1 MLTMTAE
8 QARNKNIPTRIAQ
21 RWRVSRAAQV
31 ATFAFADVI
40 IILASTVL
48 AFFARF
54 EGAIPI
60 DFIRIIAPTALS
72 ASLLF
77 PLLFLVFGLYGYIWR
92 YVGVPALVRLGW
104 VTATGVLVMLVMDLL
119 LTAPPLGRPIP
130 LGTLLIF
137 GVMAFTG
144 FLGVRVFG
152 RLIAY
157 VQSAQPIGDPRRV
170 LVVGAGSAGSL
181 LIRDIESNRE
191 LGLKIVGLVDDD
203 PAKMRL
209 SLGRSRV
216 LGNVEDLARLV
227 LENDVDALFVAMPGA
242 TPSALR
248 RVLAACGRTG
258 LPVKL
263 VPFLASGRSS
273 VGIWDLQDV
282 RLEDL
287 VERDPVEVDTEA
299 VKRRIHGSRVLVT
312 GAAGSIGSELCRQIA
327 ALEPTRLT
335 MVEMDE
341 SRLYETFLEVREI
354 CGTAAWMSLT
364 DIRSKQKLLSVFR
377 RERPEIVIHAAAYKH
392 VPLMEYEPA
401 EAIKANVLGTMN
413 VIQACEES
421 GVEDLTLIST
431 DKAVTPSTVMGA
443 TKRLAERLSIEAASR
458 GMSTTIVRF
467 GNVLGSRGSV
477 VPLFEQAMRRGDSI
491 RITHPDVTRYFMSIS
506 EAVQLVL
513 EAGTLTRGVD
523 VFVLE
528 MGEPVRILDIAQTM
542 IQMAGGGADVEF
554 SGLRP
559 AEKMH
564 EVLVSAEEQLIP
576 TESERVLRL
585 SALPRQG
592 PGFRDVEPLVR
603 LALAD
608 SDGDSIRQ
616 ELKRVLPEYSGETGG
631 NV

>member
-1 MLTMTAE
+1 MTAD
-8 QARNKNIPTRIAQ
+8 RRPHVNLPTRIAQ
-21 RWRVSRAAQV
+21 WWRVSRAAQV
-31 ATFAFADVI
+31 ATFVVADVI

-54 EGAIPI
+54 EGAIPV

-77 PLLFLVFGLYGYIWR
+77 PMLFLVFGLYGYIWR

-104 VTATGVLVMLVMDLL
+104 VTAMGMLVILIMDLL
-119 LTAPPLGRPIP
+119 LTGPPLGRPIP

-157 VQSAQPIGDPRRV
+157 VQASQPIGDPRRV
-170 LVVGAGSAGSL
+170 LVIGAGRAGSL
-181 LIRDIESNRE
+181 LIRDIESSRE
-191 LGLKIVGLVDDD
+191 LGLKVVGLVDDD
-203 PAKMRL
+203 TAKMGL
-209 SLGRSRV
+209 SLGRARV
-216 LGNVEDLARLV
+216 LGNVDDIPRLV
-227 LENDVDALFVAMPGA
+227 LENDVDAVFVAMPGA
-242 TPSALR
+242 PPSSLR
-248 RVLAACGRTG
+248 RVLAICGRTG
-258 LPVKL
+258 LPLKL
-263 VPFLASGRSS
+263 VPSLAAGRSS
-273 VGIWDLQDV
+273 VGVPDLQDV

-287 VERDPVEVDTEA
+287 VDRTPVEVDIAA
-299 VKRRIHGSRVLVT
+299 VRERINGRRVLVT

-327 ALEPTRLT
+327 AFEPSRLT
-335 MVEMDE
+335 LVEMDE
-341 SRLYETFLEVREI
+341 SRLYETFLEIREI
-354 CGTAAWMSLT
+354 CGSAAWMSLT
-364 DIRSKQKLLSVFR
+364 DVRSKQKLLSVFQH
-377 RERPEIVIHAAAYKH
+377 ERPDIVIHAAAYKH

-401 EAIKANVLGTMN
+401 EAIKANVLGTQN

-421 GVEDLTLIST
+421 GVSDFTLIST

-443 TKRLAERLSIEAASR
+443 TKRLAEKLSIEVASR
-458 GMSTTIVRF
+458 GMSVTIVRF

-513 EAGTLTRGVD
+513 EAGTLTLGAD
-523 VFVLE
+523 IFVLE
-528 MGEPVRILDIAQTM
+528 MGEPVRVLDIAQTI

-576 TESERVLRL
+576 TDCEGVLRL
-585 SALPRQG
+585 SALPIQH
-592 PGFRDVEPLVR
+592 PEMLDVEPLVR

-608 SDGDSIRQ
+608 AEGAAIRR
-616 ELKRVLPEYSGETGG
+616 ELGLLLPEYTVETGAD
-631 NV
+631 V